1 MNAMKPDNPANR
13 LHGTHAVYLLFACL
27 ASAILLLACP
37 TVAVAA
43 DGKHTTVDPIEHGD
57 RCSAVVYDNSNGL
70 PASEANDIVQTS
82 DGFIWIGC
90 YSGLIR
96 YDGNTF
102 ERMGQSIGVDSV
114 NCLLVDSRDRLWI
127 GSNDSGLTMI
137 DHETIHHWDEEDG
150 LGSPKVEALA
160 EGNDGTIYVGTA
172 DGLAMVLEDLTI
184 STPSD
189 LRVSGAYVD
198 DIVQAND
205 GLVYC
210 LTNED
215 DYFTM
220 RKGVLMKYVDH
231 EKSTIGGITCIFPD
245 PDVLGSFYVGTEGS
259 NLFHVGQADD
269 PESIE
274 TIDISPLFNVME
286 IEQAGGRIWICAR
299 NGIGVLAD
307 DGFHYLDD
315 LPLNSSVDNMMEDYE
330 GNLWFTSSRQGVMK
344 IVPNQFTDVFM
355 KYDIPETPVNSTLI
369 YEGMLFVA
377 TESGMIAIADDG
389 PVSSLP
395 LSSATTASG
404 EDLGATD
411 LLELTSGA
419 RIRSVLTDSEGRLW
433 ISMWRSIGLLRYDDG
448 EVVAFTEGD
457 GLPSNHVRAISEAP
471 DGRILVACTGG
482 AAVIEGDRVVA
493 TYGKEDGLDNLETLS
508 VCAAPNGDYLLGSN
522 GGGIY
527 VINGDGI
534 RTLGKKDG
542 LTSGVVM
549 RIKYDPSNDVYWL
562 VTSNS
567 IEFMTPDYRATP
579 VSNFPFSNNYDL
591 YENGNGEMWVLNSF
605 GIYVVPTEQLLAN
618 GDIDATRYG
627 LANGM
632 PSTPTSNAYSSLT
645 PEGALYISCSSG
657 VAKVNIDSNF
667 WKNSDLKM
675 AVPYIEGD
683 GELYYPDGRGAFT
696 IPSSVRRLTIHPYV
710 FNYSLSDPQITY
722 QLEGFDDDPIAILR
736 SEMAPLVYTNLQ
748 GGTYHFVLT
757 LGGQRGS
764 ALRIMSVSI
773 TKEKALYEQ
782 AWFYILLLA
791 LISLIVVACVRRY
804 VKRKVRAL
812 EEQHRVEA
820 ERERIGNELRMATE
834 IQGSMLPHDFPPFPD
849 RKEFDV
855 YAVMDPALEVGGDF
869 YDFFLIDDD
878 HLCLMVAD
886 VSGKG
891 IPAALFMMISKVILE
906 SFATLGSSAAE
917 ILTKANEA
925 ICSNNQADMFVTV
938 WLGIL
943 EISSGRL
950 VAANAGHEYPVLR
963 RGGGPYE
970 LIKDKHGLVI
980 GGMDGVR
987 YKEYDLQLKPGDR
1000 VFVYTDGVPEAMD
1013 SDGKMFGTGRMV
1025 ETLNADPDVPLQELL
1040 DNVRKGVDGFVKDA
1054 VQFDDL
1060 TMLCLEYE
1068 GHDAS

>member
-1 MNAMKPDNPANR
+1 MKPYNPANR
-13 LHGTHAVYLLFACL
+13 LHGAHAIFLLLACL
-27 ASAILLLACP
+27 ASAILLLARP
-37 TVAVAA
+37 TAAVAA
-43 DGKHTTVDPIEHGD
+43 DGTHMTVDPIEQGD

-102 ERMGQSIGVDSV
+102 EHMAHSIGVDSV
-114 NCLLVDSRDRLWI
+114 NCLLADSKDRLWI

-160 EGNDGTIYVGTA
+160 EGSDGTIYVGTA
-172 DGLAMVLEDLTI
+172 DGLSMVSADLTI
-184 STPSD
+184 SSPAD
-189 LRVSGAYVD
+189 LRVSTAYVD
-198 DIVQAND
+198 DIVQAPD
-205 GLVYC
+205 GLIYC

-220 RKGVLMKYVDH
+220 RRGVLMKYVDH
-231 EKSTIGGITCIFPD
+231 EKSAISGITCIFPD

-259 NLFHVGQADD
+259 DLYYVSQADN

-299 NGIGVLAD
+299 NGIGVLDD
-307 DGFHYLDD
+307 DGFHCLDD

-344 IVPNQFTDVFM
+344 IVPNQFTDVFT
-355 KYDIPETPVNSTLI
+355 KYDIPETPVNSTLMH
-369 YEGMLFVA
+369 GGRLFVA
-377 TESGMIAIADDG
+377 TDSGMIVISADG

-404 EDLGATD
+404 EDLGTTD

-419 RIRSVLTDSEGRLW
+419 RIRSILTDSEGRIW
-433 ISMWRSIGLLRYDDG
+433 ISMWRSIGLLRYDGDK
-448 EVVAFTEGD
+448 VVAFTESD
-457 GLPSNHVRAISEAP
+457 GLPSNHIRAASEAP

-493 TYGKEDGLDNLETLS
+493 TYGKEDGIDNLETLS

-527 VINGDGI
+527 VINDDGI

-567 IEFMTPDYRATP
+567 IEFMTPDYQATP
-579 VSNFPFSNNYDL
+579 VGSFPFSNNFDL
-591 YENGNGEMWVLNSF
+591 YENSNGEMWVLNSY
-605 GIYVVPTEQLLAN
+605 GIYVAPTEQLLAN
-618 GDIDATRYG
+618 GDIEVTRYG

-632 PSTPTSNAYSSLT
+632 PSTPTSNAYSFLT
-645 PEGALYISCSSG
+645 PEGDLYISCSSG
-657 VAKVNIDSNF
+657 VAKVNIDANF
-667 WKNSDLKM
+667 WKSADLKM

-683 GELYYPDGRGAFT
+683 GELYYPDDRGAFT

-710 FNYSLSDPQITY
+710 FNYSLSDPQLTY
-722 QLEGFDDDPIAILR
+722 QLEGFDDVPIPILR
-736 SEMAPLVYTNLQ
+736 SEMAPLVYTNLR
-748 GGTYHFVLT
+748 GGSYHFVLT

-764 ALRIMSVSI
+764 ALRIISVSI
-773 TKEKALYEQ
+773 TKEKALFEQ
-782 AWFYILLLA
+782 VWFYLLLLA
-791 LISLIVVACVRRY
+791 LTALIVLSAVRHY
-804 VKRKVRAL
+804 VRSKMRAL
-812 EEQHRVEA
+812 EKKHREEA

-878 HLCLMVAD
+878 HLCIMVAD

-906 SFATLGSSAAE
+906 SFATLGSSAGE

-970 LIKDKHGLVI
+970 LIKDRHGLVI

-1013 SDGKMFGTGRMV
+1013 ADGKMFGTTRMV
-1025 ETLNADPDVPLQELL
+1025 ESLNADPDVSLQELL

-1068 GHDAS
+1068 GPDAL